1 MNCRAVLPASA
12 FLGRT
17 AAHATKEVSY
27 RHVRDRSTS
36 EQPKGSGLTVARR
49 PNMGRKDKAPPLT
62 KRKIKT
68 ERRCRRWQTFQRRR
82 RLLGFDDVPQAERP
96 RLATQRTPI
105 ALSLRSIEGWSA
117 PRALKERLAADGASL
132 ECALSLSFFDC
143 ASRRFF
149 GV

>member
-1 MNCRAVLPASA
+1 
-12 FLGRT
+12 
-17 AAHATKEVSY
+17 
-27 RHVRDRSTS
+27 
-36 EQPKGSGLTVARR
+36 
-49 PNMGRKDKAPPLT
+49 MGRKDKAPPLT

-149 GV
+149 GGT

>member
-1 MNCRAVLPASA
+1 
-12 FLGRT
+12 
-17 AAHATKEVSY
+17 
-27 RHVRDRSTS
+27 
-36 EQPKGSGLTVARR
+36 
-49 PNMGRKDKAPPLT
+49 MGRKDKAPPLT

-117 PRALKERLAADGASL
+117 PRALKERLAADELPRAA
-132 ECALSLSFFDC
+132 EQ
-143 ASRRFF
+143 RRHGREE
-149 GV
+149 GVSAHHGP